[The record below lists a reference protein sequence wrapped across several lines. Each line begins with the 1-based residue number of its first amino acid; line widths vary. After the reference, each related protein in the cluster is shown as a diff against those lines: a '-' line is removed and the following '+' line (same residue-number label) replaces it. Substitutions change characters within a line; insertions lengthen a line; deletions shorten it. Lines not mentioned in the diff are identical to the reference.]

1 MSHPLRLH
9 GKMSLEL
16 DLAILARLEY
26 LEHCNNQQST
36 LLDAVLDILE
46 KNMDAKLGISPNI
59 STGITDER
67 L

>member
-1 MSHPLRLH
+1 MIPLSKPL
-9 GKMSLEL
+9 GKTCLEL
-16 DLAILARLEY
+16 VLILSERLEL
-26 LEHCNNQQST
+26 LEYSNSQQST